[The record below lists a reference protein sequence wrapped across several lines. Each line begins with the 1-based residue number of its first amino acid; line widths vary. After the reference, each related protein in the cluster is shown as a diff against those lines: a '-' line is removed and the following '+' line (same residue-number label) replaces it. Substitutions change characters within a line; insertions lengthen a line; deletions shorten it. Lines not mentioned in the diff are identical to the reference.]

1 MKKQGGKKKM
11 LKNKE
16 ELLNKINNDLK
27 SILSEKRYKH
37 SLGVMKKAEELA
49 MIYGVDINIAKL
61 VGLAHDIGK
70 EFSDEGML
78 KYARENNIQVD
89 KVEAVN
95 VGLLHAKIGADIC
108 KKKYNF
114 TIEMQNAIKYHTVG
128 NENMDLLAK
137 IIFVAD
143 KTEEGRNYK
152 DETKNEQLQK
162 VRELSKKNLDEALLY
177 EIDSSLIY
185 TIQKHKLVHTDSILT
200 RNKLLKDGTNK

>member
-1 MKKQGGKKKM
+1 MEK
-11 LKNKE
+11 LNNISVE
-16 ELLNKINNDLK
+16 ELLNRINSDLRNT
-27 SILSEKRYKH
+27 LSEKRYKH

-49 MIYGVDINIAKL
+49 SIYGIDTNVAKL
-61 VGLAHDIGK
+61 TGLAHDIGK
-70 EFSDEGML
+70 EFSDEEML
-78 KYARENNIQVD
+78 KYAKENNIEVD
-89 KVEAVN
+89 NVEEVN

-114 TIEMQNAIKYHTVG
+114 TLEMQNAIKYHTVG

-152 DETKNEQLQK
+152 KDEKNEQLQK
-162 VRELSKKNLDEALLY
+162 VRELSKIDINKALLY

-200 RNKLLKDGTNK
+200 RNKLLKDGVNI

>member
-1 MKKQGGKKKM
+1 MEKFE
-11 LKNKE
+11 NIEVE
-16 ELLNKINNDLK
+16 ELLKRIDSDLK
-27 SILSEKRYKH
+27 STLSEKRYKH

-49 MIYGVDINIAKL
+49 LIYGVDVNIAKL
-61 VGLAHDIGK
+61 TGLAHDIGK
-70 EFSDEGML
+70 EFSDEEML
-78 KYARENNIQVD
+78 KYAKENNIEVD
-89 KVEAVN
+89 SVEEVN

-114 TIEMQNAIKYHTVG
+114 TEEMQNAIKYHTVG

-152 DETKNEQLQK
+152 KEEKNEQLQK
-162 VRELSKKNLDEALLY
+162 VRELSKIDINEALLY

-200 RNKLLKDGTNK
+200 RNKLLKDDANV

>member
-1 MKKQGGKKKM
+1 MEK
-11 LKNKE
+11 LNNISVE
-16 ELLNKINNDLK
+16 ELLNRINNDLK
-27 SILSEKRYKH
+27 NTLSEKRYKH

-49 MIYGVDINIAKL
+49 LIYGIDTNTAKL
-61 VGLAHDIGK
+61 TGLAHDIGK
-70 EFSDEGML
+70 EFSDEEML
-78 KYARENNIQVD
+78 KYAKENNIQVD
-89 KVEAVN
+89 NVEAVN

-152 DETKNEQLQK
+152 DEAKNKQLQK
-162 VRELSKKNLDEALLY
+162 VRELSKKNIDEALLY

-200 RNKLLKDGTNK
+200 RNKLLKDGANK

>member
-1 MKKQGGKKKM
+1 MEK
-11 LKNKE
+11 LENIEVE
-16 ELLNKINNDLK
+16 ELLKRIDSDLK
-27 SILSEKRYKH
+27 STLSEKRYKH

-49 MIYGVDINIAKL
+49 LIYGVDVNIAKL
-61 VGLAHDIGK
+61 TGLAHDIGK
-70 EFSDEGML
+70 EFSDEEML
-78 KYARENNIQVD
+78 KYAKENNIEVD
-89 KVEAVN
+89 SLEKVN

-114 TIEMQNAIKYHTVG
+114 TEEMQNAIKYHTVG

-152 DETKNEQLQK
+152 KEEKNEQLQK
-162 VRELSKKNLDEALLY
+162 VRELSKIDINEALLY

-200 RNKLLKDGTNK
+200 RNKLIKDGENV

>member
-1 MKKQGGKKKM
+1 MEK
-11 LKNKE
+11 LNNISVE
-16 ELLNKINNDLK
+16 ELLNRINNDLK
-27 SILSEKRYKH
+27 NTLSEKRYKH
-37 SLGVMKKAEELA
+37 SLGAMKKAEELA
-49 MIYGVDINIAKL
+49 SIYGIDTNVAKL
-61 VGLAHDIGK
+61 TGLAHDIGK
-70 EFSDEGML
+70 EFSDEEML
-78 KYARENNIQVD
+78 KYAKENNIEVD
-89 KVEAVN
+89 NVEKVN

-114 TIEMQNAIKYHTVG
+114 TLEMQNAIKYHTVG

-152 DETKNEQLQK
+152 KDEKNEQLQK
-162 VRELSKKNLDEALLY
+162 VRELSKIDINKALLY

-200 RNKLLKDGTNK
+200 RNKLLKDGVNI

>member
-1 MKKQGGKKKM
+1 MEKFE
-11 LKNKE
+11 NIEVE
-16 ELLNKINNDLK
+16 ELLKRIDSDLK
-27 SILSEKRYKH
+27 STLSEKRYKH

-49 MIYGVDINIAKL
+49 LIYGVDVNIAKL
-61 VGLAHDIGK
+61 TGLAHDIGK
-70 EFSDEGML
+70 EYSDEEML
-78 KYARENNIQVD
+78 KYAKENNIEVD
-89 KVEAVN
+89 SVEEVN

-114 TIEMQNAIKYHTVG
+114 TEEMQNAIKYHTVG

-152 DETKNEQLQK
+152 KEEKNEQLQK
-162 VRELSKKNLDEALLY
+162 VRELSKIDINEALLY

-200 RNKLLKDGTNK
+200 RNKLLKDDAKI

>member
-1 MKKQGGKKKM
+1 M

-16 ELLNKINNDLK
+16 ELLNKIDNDLK
-27 SILSEKRYKH
+27 SMLSEKRYKH

-70 EFSDEGML
+70 EFSDEEML
-78 KYARENNIQVD
+78 KYAKENNIQVD
-89 KVEAVN
+89 NVEAVN

-152 DETKNEQLQK
+152 DEAKNEQLQK

>member
-1 MKKQGGKKKM
+1 MEK
-11 LKNKE
+11 LNNISVE
-16 ELLNKINNDLK
+16 ELLNRINSDLRNT
-27 SILSEKRYKH
+27 LSEKRYKH

-49 MIYGVDINIAKL
+49 SIYGIDTNVAKL
-61 VGLAHDIGK
+61 TGLAHDIGK
-70 EFSDEGML
+70 EFSDEEML
-78 KYARENNIQVD
+78 KYAKENNIEVD
-89 KVEAVN
+89 NVEEVN

-114 TIEMQNAIKYHTVG
+114 TLEMQNAIKYHTVG

-152 DETKNEQLQK
+152 KDEKNEQLQK
-162 VRELSKKNLDEALLY
+162 VRELSKIDINKALLY

>member
-1 MKKQGGKKKM
+1 MEKFE
-11 LKNKE
+11 NIEVE
-16 ELLNKINNDLK
+16 ELLKRIDSDLK
-27 SILSEKRYKH
+27 STLSEKRYKH

-49 MIYGVDINIAKL
+49 LIYGVDVNIAKL
-61 VGLAHDIGK
+61 TGLAHDIGK
-70 EFSDEGML
+70 EYSDEEML
-78 KYARENNIQVD
+78 KYAKENNIEVD
-89 KVEAVN
+89 SVEEVN

-114 TIEMQNAIKYHTVG
+114 TEEMQNAIKYHTVG

-152 DETKNEQLQK
+152 KEEKNEQLQK
-162 VRELSKKNLDEALLY
+162 VRELSKIDINEALLY

-200 RNKLLKDGTNK
+200 RNKLLKDDENV

>member
-1 MKKQGGKKKM
+1 MEKFE
-11 LKNKE
+11 NIEVE
-16 ELLNKINNDLK
+16 ELLKRIDSDLK
-27 SILSEKRYKH
+27 NTLSEKRYKH
-37 SLGVMKKAEELA
+37 SLRVMKKAEELA
-49 MIYGVDINIAKL
+49 LIYGVDVNIAKL
-61 VGLAHDIGK
+61 TGLAHDIGK
-70 EFSDEGML
+70 EYSDEEML
-78 KYARENNIQVD
+78 KYAKENNIEVD
-89 KVEAVN
+89 SVEEVN

-114 TIEMQNAIKYHTVG
+114 TEEMQNAIKYHTVG

-152 DETKNEQLQK
+152 KEEKNEQLQK
-162 VRELSKKNLDEALLY
+162 VRELSKIDINKALLY

-200 RNKLLKDGTNK
+200 RNKLLKDGENV

>member
-1 MKKQGGKKKM
+1 M

-16 ELLNKINNDLK
+16 ELLNKIDNDLK

-49 MIYGVDINIAKL
+49 LIYGIDTNIAKL
-61 VGLAHDIGK
+61 TGLAHDIGK
-70 EFSDEGML
+70 EFSDEEKL
-78 KYARENNIQVD
+78 KYAKENNIQVD
-89 KVEAVN
+89 NVEAVN

-137 IIFVAD
+137 IIFIAD
-143 KTEEGRNYK
+143 KTEEVRNYK
-152 DETKNEQLQK
+152 DVTKNEQLQK

>member
-1 MKKQGGKKKM
+1 MEK
-11 LKNKE
+11 LENIEVE
-16 ELLNKINNDLK
+16 ELLKKIDSDLK
-27 SILSEKRYKH
+27 STLSEKRYKH

-49 MIYGVDINIAKL
+49 LIYGVDVNKAKL
-61 VGLAHDIGK
+61 TGLAHDIGK
-70 EFSDEGML
+70 EFSDEEML
-78 KYARENNIQVD
+78 KYAKENNIEVD
-89 KVEAVN
+89 NVEEVN

-114 TIEMQNAIKYHTVG
+114 TLEMQNAIKYHTVG

-152 DETKNEQLQK
+152 KEEKNEQLQK
-162 VRELSKKNLDEALLY
+162 VRELSKIDINEALLY

-200 RNKLLKDGTNK
+200 RNKLLKDGAKI

>member
-1 MKKQGGKKKM
+1 MEK
-11 LKNKE
+11 LENIEVE
-16 ELLNKINNDLK
+16 ELLKKIDSDLK
-27 SILSEKRYKH
+27 NTLSEKRYKH
-37 SLGVMKKAEELA
+37 SLRVMKKAEELA
-49 MIYGVDINIAKL
+49 LIYGVDVNKAKL
-61 VGLAHDIGK
+61 TGLAHDIGK
-70 EFSDEGML
+70 EFSDEEML
-78 KYARENNIQVD
+78 KYAKENNIEVD
-89 KVEAVN
+89 NVEEVN

-114 TIEMQNAIKYHTVG
+114 TLEMQNAIKYHTVG

-152 DETKNEQLQK
+152 KDEKNEQLQN
-162 VRELSKKNLDEALLY
+162 VRELSKIDINKALLY

-200 RNKLLKDGTNK
+200 RNKLLKDGVNI

>member
-1 MKKQGGKKKM
+1 MEK
-11 LKNKE
+11 LENIEVE
-16 ELLNKINNDLK
+16 ELLKKIDSDLK
-27 SILSEKRYKH
+27 STLSEKRYKH

-49 MIYGVDINIAKL
+49 LIYGVDVNKAKL
-61 VGLAHDIGK
+61 TGLAHDIGK
-70 EFSDEGML
+70 EFSDEEML
-78 KYARENNIQVD
+78 KYAKENNIEVD
-89 KVEAVN
+89 NVEEVN

-114 TIEMQNAIKYHTVG
+114 TLEMQNAIKYHTVG

-152 DETKNEQLQK
+152 KDEKNEQLQK
-162 VRELSKKNLDEALLY
+162 VRELSKIDINKALLY

-200 RNKLLKDGTNK
+200 RNKLLKDGAKI

>member
-1 MKKQGGKKKM
+1 M

-16 ELLNKINNDLK
+16 ELLNKIDNDLK
-27 SILSEKRYKH
+27 SMLSEKRYKH

-49 MIYGVDINIAKL
+49 LIYGVDVNIAKL
-61 VGLAHDIGK
+61 TGLAHDIGK
-70 EFSDEGML
+70 EFSDEEML
-78 KYARENNIQVD
+78 KYAKENNIEVD
-89 KVEAVN
+89 SVEEVN

-114 TIEMQNAIKYHTVG
+114 TEEMQNAIKYHTVG

-152 DETKNEQLQK
+152 KEEKNEQLQK
-162 VRELSKKNLDEALLY
+162 VRELSKIDINEALLY

-200 RNKLLKDGTNK
+200 RNKLLKDGENV

>member
-1 MKKQGGKKKM
+1 ME
-11 LKNKE
+11 NIN
-16 ELLNKINNDLK
+16 ELLNRINNDLK
-27 SILSEKRYKH
+27 NALSEKRYKH

-49 MIYGVDINIAKL
+49 LIYGIDINTAKL
-61 VGLAHDIGK
+61 TGLAHDIGK
-70 EFSDEGML
+70 EFSDEEML
-78 KYARENNIQVD
+78 KYVKENNIQVD
-89 KVEAVN
+89 NVEAVN

-152 DETKNEQLQK
+152 DEAKNEQLQK

-200 RNKLLKDGTNK
+200 RNKLLKDGANK

>member
-1 MKKQGGKKKM
+1 MEK
-11 LKNKE
+11 LENIEVE
-16 ELLNKINNDLK
+16 ELLKRIDSDLK
-27 SILSEKRYKH
+27 STLSEKRYKH

-49 MIYGVDINIAKL
+49 LIYGVDVNIAKL
-61 VGLAHDIGK
+61 TGLAHDIGK
-70 EFSDEGML
+70 EFSDEEML
-78 KYARENNIQVD
+78 KYAKENNIEVD
-89 KVEAVN
+89 SLEKVN

-114 TIEMQNAIKYHTVG
+114 TEEMQNAIKYHTVG

-137 IIFVAD
+137 IIFVED

-152 DETKNEQLQK
+152 KDEKNEQLQK
-162 VRELSKKNLDEALLY
+162 VRELSKIDINEALLY

-200 RNKLLKDGTNK
+200 RNKLLKDGANK

>member
-1 MKKQGGKKKM
+1 
-11 LKNKE
+11 
-16 ELLNKINNDLK
+16 
-27 SILSEKRYKH
+27 
-37 SLGVMKKAEELA
+37 MKKAEELA
-49 MIYGVDINIAKL
+49 SIYGIDTNVAKL
-61 VGLAHDIGK
+61 TVLAHDIGK
-70 EFSDEGML
+70 EFSDEEML
-78 KYARENNIQVD
+78 KYAKENNIEVD
-89 KVEAVN
+89 NVEKVN

-114 TIEMQNAIKYHTVG
+114 TLEMQNAIKYHTVG

-152 DETKNEQLQK
+152 KDEKNEQLQK
-162 VRELSKKNLDEALLY
+162 VRELSKIDINKALLY

-200 RNKLLKDGTNK
+200 RNKLLKDGVNI

>member
-1 MKKQGGKKKM
+1 MEK
-11 LKNKE
+11 LNNISVE
-16 ELLNKINNDLK
+16 ELLNRINSDLRNT
-27 SILSEKRYKH
+27 LSEKRYKH

-49 MIYGVDINIAKL
+49 SIYGIDTNVAKL
-61 VGLAHDIGK
+61 TGLAHDIGK
-70 EFSDEGML
+70 EFSDEEML
-78 KYARENNIQVD
+78 KYAKENNIEVD
-89 KVEAVN
+89 NVEKVN

-114 TIEMQNAIKYHTVG
+114 TLEMQNAIKYHTVG

-152 DETKNEQLQK
+152 KDEKNEQLQK
-162 VRELSKKNLDEALLY
+162 VRELSKIDINKALLY

-200 RNKLLKDGTNK
+200 RNKLLKDGVNI

>member
-1 MKKQGGKKKM
+1 MEK
-11 LKNKE
+11 LNNISVE
-16 ELLNKINNDLK
+16 ELLNRINNDLK
-27 SILSEKRYKH
+27 NTLSEKRYKH

-49 MIYGVDINIAKL
+49 SIYGIDTNVAKL
-61 VGLAHDIGK
+61 TGLAHDIGK
-70 EFSDEGML
+70 EFSDEEML
-78 KYARENNIQVD
+78 KYAKENNIEVD
-89 KVEAVN
+89 NVEKVN

-114 TIEMQNAIKYHTVG
+114 TLEMQNAIKYHTVG

-152 DETKNEQLQK
+152 KEEKNEQLQK
-162 VRELSKKNLDEALLY
+162 VRELSKIDINKALLY

-200 RNKLLKDGTNK
+200 RNKLLKDGVNI